1 MMIRRF
7 KEQLSSLDISLSD
20 KCLLAISGGVDSM
33 VLIDLFCKSKI
44 PFSIAHCNFNLR
56 GKESNN
62 DVSFISSFSRKIDC
76 DFFES
81 NLSTE
86 FYSKHKKISIQMAA
100 RKLRYSWFNDL
111 LQIHGFS
118 KIITAHH
125 LDDSLETFI
134 INLSRGTG
142 LKGLLGIPAQNNNI
156 YRPML
161 IFSKEQIIN
170 YAKKNKIKWRE
181 DSSNNKLD
189 YYRNFIRQDITSK
202 LKSTKPSFLENF
214 SSTVKKLVSSYKASK
229 ILVQKF
235 MDTYFLKVGDHIEIN
250 INALKS
256 LDPIEFYLFE
266 IFSEYGFT
274 DIDSLKYLPNSQSG
288 KYLESDSY
296 RLIKDRKVLILIKK
310 KNKEN
315 ENYFID
321 NKTSSIDKPISLNFD
336 YGVNVNSLK
345 KNQAYLSL
353 DKLNFPL
360 TLRKWSNGDFFYP
373 TGMNGKK
380 MISKYFKDEKYSKIE
395 KESQWLLCSGENIV
409 WVIGKRCDRRF
420 IAKSNPKNSYLIT
433 LKTL

>member
-33 VLIDLFCKSKI
+33 VLIDLFSKSKI
-44 PFSIAHCNFNLR
+44 PFSVAHCNFNLR

-62 DVSFISSFSRKIDC
+62 DVSFISSFSRKMGC

-81 NLSTE
+81 NLSTD

-142 LKGLLGIPAQNNNI
+142 LKGLLGIPAQKNNI

-214 SSTVKKLVSSYKASK
+214 SNTVKKLASSYKASK

-235 MDTYFLKVGDHIEIN
+235 IDTYFLKVGDHIEIN

-274 DIDSLKYLPNSQSG
+274 DIYSLKHLPNSQSG

-310 KNKEN
+310 KNKET

-336 YGVNVNSLK
+336 HGVNVNSLK
-345 KNQAYLSL
+345 KNQAYLSF

-433 LKTL
+433 LKI

>member
-33 VLIDLFCKSKI
+33 VLIDLFSKSKI
-44 PFSIAHCNFNLR
+44 PFSVAHCNFNLR

-62 DVSFISSFSRKIDC
+62 DVSFISSFSRKMGC

-81 NLSTE
+81 NLSTD

-142 LKGLLGIPAQNNNI
+142 LKGLLGIPAQKNNI

-214 SSTVKKLVSSYKASK
+214 SNTVKNLVSSYKASK

-235 MDTYFLKVGDHIEIN
+235 IDTYFLKVGDHIEIN

-310 KNKEN
+310 KNKET

-336 YGVNVNSLK
+336 HGVNVNSLK

>member
-33 VLIDLFCKSKI
+33 VLIDLFSKSKI
-44 PFSIAHCNFNLR
+44 PFSVAHCNFNLR

-62 DVSFISSFSRKIDC
+62 DVSFISSFSRKMGC

-81 NLSTE
+81 NLSTD

-214 SSTVKKLVSSYKASK
+214 SNTVKNLVSSYKASK

-235 MDTYFLKVGDHIEIN
+235 IDTYFLKVGDHIEIN

-274 DIDSLKYLPNSQSG
+274 DIYSLKHLPNSQSG

-310 KNKEN
+310 KNKET

-336 YGVNVNSLK
+336 HGVNVNSLK
-345 KNQAYLSL
+345 KNQAYLSF

-433 LKTL
+433 LKT

>member
-44 PFSIAHCNFNLR
+44 PFSVAHCNFNLR

-62 DVSFISSFSRKIDC
+62 DVSFISSFSRKMGC

-81 NLSTE
+81 NLSTD

-142 LKGLLGIPAQNNNI
+142 LKGLLGIPAQKNNI

-214 SSTVKKLVSSYKASK
+214 SNTVKNLVSSYKASK

-235 MDTYFLKVGDHIEIN
+235 IDTYFLKVGDHIEIN

-274 DIDSLKYLPNSQSG
+274 DIYSLKHLPNSQSG

-310 KNKEN
+310 KNKET

-321 NKTSSIDKPISLNFD
+321 NKTSSIDNPISLNFD
-336 YGVNVNSLK
+336 HGVNVNSLK
-345 KNQAYLSL
+345 KNQAYLSF

-433 LKTL
+433 LKT

>member
-33 VLIDLFCKSKI
+33 VLIDLFSKSKI
-44 PFSIAHCNFNLR
+44 PFSVAHCNFNLR

-62 DVSFISSFSRKIDC
+62 DVSFISSFSRKMGC

-81 NLSTE
+81 NLSTD

-142 LKGLLGIPAQNNNI
+142 LKGLLGIPAQKNNI

-214 SSTVKKLVSSYKASK
+214 SNTVKKLASSYKASK

-235 MDTYFLKVGDHIEIN
+235 IDTYFLKVGDHIEIN

-274 DIDSLKYLPNSQSG
+274 DIYSLKHLPNSQSG

-310 KNKEN
+310 KNKET

-336 YGVNVNSLK
+336 HGVNVNSLK
-345 KNQAYLSL
+345 KKS
-353 DKLNFPL
+353 
-360 TLRKWSNGDFFYP
+360 S
-373 TGMNGKK
+373 
-380 MISKYFKDEKYSKIE
+380 
-395 KESQWLLCSGENIV
+395 V
-409 WVIGKRCDRRF
+409 F
-420 IAKSNPKNSYLIT
+420 IF
-433 LKTL
+433 

>member
-33 VLIDLFCKSKI
+33 VLIDLFSKSKI
-44 PFSIAHCNFNLR
+44 PFSVAHCNFNLR

-62 DVSFISSFSRKIDC
+62 DVSFISSFSRKMGC

-81 NLSTE
+81 NLSTD

-142 LKGLLGIPAQNNNI
+142 LKGLLGIPAQKNNI

-214 SSTVKKLVSSYKASK
+214 SNTVKNLVSSYKASK

-235 MDTYFLKVGDHIEIN
+235 IDTYFLKVGDHIEIN

-321 NKTSSIDKPISLNFD
+321 DKTSSIDKPISLNFD
-336 YGVNVNSLK
+336 HGVNVNSLK
-345 KNQAYLSL
+345 KNQAYLSF

-433 LKTL
+433 LKT

>member
-1 MMIRRF
+1 
-7 KEQLSSLDISLSD
+7 
-20 KCLLAISGGVDSM
+20 
-33 VLIDLFCKSKI
+33 
-44 PFSIAHCNFNLR
+44 
-56 GKESNN
+56 
-62 DVSFISSFSRKIDC
+62 
-76 DFFES
+76 
-81 NLSTE
+81 
-86 FYSKHKKISIQMAA
+86 MAA

-336 YGVNVNSLK
+336 HGVNVNSLK